1 MVKQMELVLSCIPK
15 LKNEELTKDLISI
28 KNCINTSKYVTKEI
42 AYKLGDI
49 FVNEKY
55 LDDFTSKEEF
65 AKTFNISRA
74 KISKFKNL
82 YNSHSSIVKSDFSF
96 TQICEFSPI
105 RKEVEK
111 EGRLLT
117 IDDIYNIGINEDM
130 SCKEIRDLIKHN
142 LLGKTEAT
150 EEAEA
155 EVTGEAEATEEKEN
169 IESLIDYISKN
180 IVLGVMIDK
189 TDMMMINA
197 LLKIV
202 SKGVR

>member
-1 MVKQMELVLSCIPK
+1 MELTITNIPTLKSVELSNDLMAIKECFNRS
-15 LKNEELTKDLISI
+15 KNL
-28 KNCINTSKYVTKEI
+28 TKEI
-42 AYKLGDI
+42 AYRLGDI

-55 LDDFTSKEEF
+55 LDDFSNKEEF
-65 AKTFNISRA
+65 AKIFNISSA
-74 KISKFKNL
+74 QISKFKNL

-111 EGRLLT
+111 EGRILT
-117 IDDIYNIGINEDM
+117 VDDVYNVGINEDM
-130 SCKEIRDLIKHN
+130 TCKEIRDLIKHN
-142 LLGKTEAT
+142 LLGKSEEAEAT
-150 EEAEA
+150 EEAKATE
-155 EVTGEAEATEEKEN
+155 EAEATEEKED
-169 IESLIDYISKN
+169 IKSLIDYISKN
-180 IVLGVMIDK
+180 IVVGVEIDK